1 MTTYLLTGTYPADCD
16 LNMSDQITVPA
27 DVWTLLDNGSPP
39 IFVTVGDSTVGRL
52 RPAIPSD
59 KLANDSCIL
68 PEWMWRLIGS
78 PDSDTWVSIQ
88 VCTLPTADTIL
99 LRARE
104 EASLLSMEDPVATLS
119 AALSG
124 ITGPS
129 WSCLSM
135 GAELPLVCG
144 VFDVMEI
151 RGRDGPVPSACIL
164 DCDVN
169 LEIMPA
175 LDHLPEESEPVP
187 VPEPRAPTPP
197 PPPPARLTKGFVP
210 FSGVGRRL
218 CD

>member
-1 MTTYLLTGTYPADCD
+1 MTTYLLTRTYPADCD

-52 RPAIPSD
+52 RPAVPSD
-59 KLANDSCIL
+59 ELGNDSCIL
-68 PEWMWRLIGS
+68 PEWMWRLIDS
-78 PDSDTWVSIQ
+78 PDPDTWISIQ

-104 EASLLSMEDPVATLS
+104 ESSLLSMDDPVATLS

-124 ITGPS
+124 ASGPS
-129 WSCLSM
+129 WACLSM
-135 GAELPLVCG
+135 GAELPLACG

-151 RGRDGPVPSACIL
+151 RTSDDQIVSSACIL

-175 LDHLPEESEPVP
+175 LDHRPPVPEP
-187 VPEPRAPTPP
+187 VPEPRVPTPP
-197 PPPPARLTKGFVP
+197 PPPPTRFTKGFVP